1 MSSSIKTVAS
11 HLPLAKR
18 LTSIPPSERRFAVVC
33 SHAGCGPVWYYYT
46 DWEAWEANSQHQHPN
61 ALHVFEYVF
70 RERTKHL
77 RNSHFISAAGL
88 SYWSSAKMTSE
99 RRANCLR
106 QRRDF
111 FAGQRSSL

>member
-18 LTSIPPSERRFAVVC
+18 LASIPPSERRFAVVC
-33 SHAGCGPVWYYYT
+33 SHPGCGLVWYYYT

-70 RERTKHL
+70 RGKKQASSEFTLYKRRWIELLEFREDDLRT
-77 RNSHFISAAGL
+77 
-88 SYWSSAKMTSE
+88 TS
-99 RRANCLR
+99 
-106 QRRDF
+106 
-111 FAGQRSSL
+111 